1 MDEFALLKSIS
12 HPIRARVIELLSENI
27 ELPYS
32 EILRVLKIDSGQ
44 LNFHLRNMEGL
55 ITKGENGNYLLT
67 RNGKIASTLL
77 KKVRRLSSGGEEAV
91 EPTAA
96 ISKRCLAALIDFSL
110 FLFSPLVVVFIVSYW
125 IPFYERIDPVTVS
138 LFLHAIFALTLVV
151 FVAME
156 SYNGQTLGKFALGI
170 RVIKENGRKPNLVE
184 CLLRN
189 VAKVYFLPMDVLL
202 GVLLYKH
209 KGYLRFSD
217 YFTKVKVVDIAAKD
231 LEIGEVETEDVKK
244 IAARR

>member
-1 MDEFALLKSIS
+1 VDKGGEFELLKAIS

-44 LNFHLRNMEGL
+44 LNFHLRNMGRL

-67 RNGKIASTLL
+67 REGKTASILL
-77 KKVRRLSSGGEEAV
+77 KELRRLSSSEQAV
-91 EPTAA
+91 EPAA
-96 ISKRCLAALIDFSL
+96 AVLKRALAAAIDFSL
-110 FLFSPLVVVFIVSYW
+110 FLFSPLVVVFIVSLW
-125 IPFYERIDPVTVS
+125 IPFYERIDPVTVT

-156 SYNGQTLGKFALGI
+156 AYNGQTLGKFALGI

-184 CLLRN
+184 CILRN
-189 VAKVYFLPMDVLL
+189 VAKVYFLPLDFLL
-202 GVLLYKH
+202 GVLFYRH

-217 YFTKVKVVDIAAKD
+217 YFTRVRVVDVPSSE
-231 LEIGEVETEDVKK
+231 LMQ
-244 IAARR
+244 